1 MNDIKN
7 QIKIIILFTIFSS
20 CFVVKSQNEQFT
32 DFIDDFATDSLFQ
45 ISRVVFPLPY
55 ITWSFNES
63 FDEEKE
69 DTLYITIDKYRFN
82 NLHYGFIRCGEAYPM
97 LYDNFDCK
105 FRDTG
110 EMVFRWVGFTDMDLD
125 IILNVSK
132 ENGI

>member
-1 MNDIKN
+1 MTL
-7 QIKIIILFTIFSS
+7 QLT
-20 CFVVKSQNEQFT
+20 
-32 DFIDDFATDSLFQ
+32 LFQ

-110 EMVFRWVGFTDMDLD
+110 EMVFRWVGFTDMDLRYYFKRIKGKWYLIMIYSND
-125 IILNVSK
+125 PL
-132 ENGI
+132 E